1 MPHNLVRRPFY
12 SLVFSSTKAAR
23 DFVLGTSHVWLVHE
37 IPNSTIPPGCKPRLY
52 LPETNGKFYY
62 ENYRSLNNLQ
72 SHGGCSPGACVLFV
86 VSGLGGLT
94 SDTGKLPRTLE
105 IRRMLEDSNVQF
117 CKDDEEAGG
126 AGLERIFFEK
136 YLQDGTKVVD
146 KFDGSATGA
155 EGRWLIRC
163 RDAAEA
169 HRVVRDWNR
178 KEIGEGVAKFKAEIL
193 Y

>member
-1 MPHNLVRRPFY
+1 
-12 SLVFSSTKAAR
+12 
-23 DFVLGTSHVWLVHE
+23 
-37 IPNSTIPPGCKPRLY
+37 
-52 LPETNGKFYY
+52 
-62 ENYRSLNNLQ
+62 
-72 SHGGCSPGACVLFV
+72 
-86 VSGLGGLT
+86 
-94 SDTGKLPRTLE
+94 
-105 IRRMLEDSNVQF
+105 MLEDSNVQF

-178 KEIGEGVAKFKAEIL
+178 KEVGERVAKFKAEIL